1 MNEIR
6 DRLARMTPQERAA
19 LIGKVRQ
26 RHRAGSA
33 TIPRRSAGRRMP
45 LSSAQER
52 LWFLEQLDPD
62 HVSQNIAGTLVLD
75 GPFDPERLRRAM
87 ESVQRRHEVLRT
99 AIRADG
105 QGVEQVVLP
114 EPVLEYQYVDLVDD
128 DESERTGM
136 RDTPVE
142 ELLRGMAVRRFDP
155 ASGRMLRL
163 CIVRTSRLR
172 HIVLVSMHHMV
183 GDGGSIPLM
192 IHEAWLGYRAAG
204 KGEFSELAVQY
215 GDYAAWQRR
224 ELERD
229 VEGRV
234 MSHWR
239 DALEGMPQRIGL
251 RSDKKRKRSSEPGG
265 RSARQKLHVSSDL
278 VTRIREVA
286 SGMGATPF
294 HVYMAAY
301 GVALMRFGAGDDF
314 AIGVPV
320 SLRTHPELQPLIG
333 CFLNMLPI
341 RMDMRGGLSFGEVVL
356 GVRQGMLSALEHV
369 DTPFEEIVANLS
381 HERDATSTPIFQ
393 VTFSFERSPETRM
406 DIEPGLKGSFQE
418 LALGNSVYDFS
429 LELNQEDRDVSGWVD
444 YSIELYDEHYVRRFL
459 DAFLMVLRNGVEAL
473 QTPVDRLPI
482 LSQDE
487 REQVL
492 NGFNATQAE
501 YPREALIHELFEAQV
516 ERTPDAVAVQAED
529 GSLTYADL
537 NSKANQLAHL
547 LRALRDERGQP
558 MVGPDASVAISTERS
573 LEMVVGLLGIL
584 KAGGAYV
591 PVDPEYPVE
600 RVEYMLKDSQAR
612 VLLTQ
617 KVLLERLP
625 ASVQAT
631 GMVVLLDEEGTYA
644 GQSQTNPGRQDTGI
658 TSRNLAY
665 VIYTSGSTGLPK
677 GVMVEHQGVCNLA
690 QVQGNIFAVDDSSRV
705 LQFASLSFDACTWE
719 LVMALS
725 HGAQLHL
732 GSTEV
737 LMPGEPL
744 CWLLE
749 DRGITHVTLPPAAL
763 GVMENVPAL
772 EDLQVLVVAGETC
785 PIGTA
790 RAWSQGRRFVNAYGP
805 TEATVCATM
814 QVIDDGLD
822 EAQSNLPIGRPI
834 ANARVYILD
843 GQGQPMPLGV
853 AGEIY
858 IGGEGV
864 ARGYLNRP
872 ELTAERFVKD
882 PFAGGEGAR
891 MYRTGDLGRWRE
903 DGTIEYLGRNDD
915 QVKIRGFRIELG
927 EIEARLLEL
936 QAVREAV
943 VLAREDVPGDRRLV
957 AYWTQGDK
965 EQELEVESLREHLK
979 AELPGYMV
987 PSAFVRL
994 EAMPLTPNGKVDRK
1008 ALPAPDASA
1017 LVAREYEAP
1026 QGQAEEVLAAI
1037 WQELLGVEKVG
1048 RHDSFF
1054 DLGGH
1059 SLQITQV
1066 VSQVNEKL
1074 GVDVSVR
1081 MLFEHSTLKDLADVI
1096 DARNTEGGQDGPAD
1110 HVALVNLDDEVV
1122 LDSTIHVSEALAPAV
1137 SLNDARSVL
1146 LTGATG
1152 FLGAFLLRDL
1162 VQRSRAQVYCL
1173 VRADDETLAME
1184 RIVQGLAKYDLWD
1197 ESMRER
1203 IVPICG
1209 DLAKPLL
1216 GLGPARFESLADDV
1230 DLIVHNGAWV
1240 NFLYPYEVLKD
1251 ANVLGTQE
1259 VLRLATRIRLKPV
1272 HHVSTISVFPA
1283 HEHMRRITESTELD
1297 SWKGLQGGY
1306 SQSKWV
1312 AEKLMFLAAERGIP
1326 VCIHRPG
1333 SISGDTLHGA
1343 CPTHDLIFR
1352 LMKTCVELSMAP
1364 DLGDFINMA
1373 PVDYVSAAIVQLA
1386 RQLPGGKVSSSP
1398 QVSHLVNPHRISS
1411 NRFYEMVS
1419 GLGYPV
1425 KLVPA
1430 DQWYPAMLTA
1440 ARRSEEHALYRFL
1453 PILSGAKG
1461 DEPSDDGTTAQEMH
1475 QPEYEC
1481 VQTQVALEGSG
1492 IVCPELDEELL
1503 ALYFEYFEHTGFLR
1517 RLPRQEEDNP
1527 KVETPVGK
1535 VLGM

>member
-1 MNEIR
+1 MEFLQKKEI
-6 DRLARMTPQERAA
+6 
-19 LIGKVRQ
+19 
-26 RHRAGSA
+26 
-33 TIPRRSAGRRMP
+33 
-45 LSSAQER
+45 
-52 LWFLEQLDPD
+52 
-62 HVSQNIAGTLVLD
+62 
-75 GPFDPERLRRAM
+75 
-87 ESVQRRHEVLRT
+87 
-99 AIRADG
+99 
-105 QGVEQVVLP
+105 
-114 EPVLEYQYVDLVDD
+114 
-128 DESERTGM
+128 
-136 RDTPVE
+136 
-142 ELLRGMAVRRFDP
+142 LL
-155 ASGRMLRL
+155 
-163 CIVRTSRLR
+163 
-172 HIVLVSMHHMV
+172 
-183 GDGGSIPLM
+183 
-192 IHEAWLGYRAAG
+192 
-204 KGEFSELAVQY
+204 Q
-215 GDYAAWQRR
+215 
-224 ELERD
+224 
-229 VEGRV
+229 
-234 MSHWR
+234 
-239 DALEGMPQRIGL
+239 
-251 RSDKKRKRSSEPGG
+251 
-265 RSARQKLHVSSDL
+265 
-278 VTRIREVA
+278 
-286 SGMGATPF
+286 
-294 HVYMAAY
+294 
-301 GVALMRFGAGDDF
+301 
-314 AIGVPV
+314 
-320 SLRTHPELQPLIG
+320 
-333 CFLNMLPI
+333 
-341 RMDMRGGLSFGEVVL
+341 
-356 GVRQGMLSALEHV
+356 
-369 DTPFEEIVANLS
+369 
-381 HERDATSTPIFQ
+381 
-393 VTFSFERSPETRM
+393 
-406 DIEPGLKGSFQE
+406 
-418 LALGNSVYDFS
+418 
-429 LELNQEDRDVSGWVD
+429 
-444 YSIELYDEHYVRRFL
+444 
-459 DAFLMVLRNGVEAL
+459 
-473 QTPVDRLPI
+473 
-482 LSQDE
+482 
-487 REQVL
+487 
-492 NGFNATQAE
+492 
-501 YPREALIHELFEAQV
+501 ELFETQAKV
-516 ERTPDAVAVQAED
+516 APDSLAVVHEGRKQ
-529 GSLTYADL
+529 TYREL
-537 NSKANQLAHL
+537 NSRANRLAHR
-547 LRALRDERGQP
+547 LRQEG
-558 MVGPDASVAISTERS
+558 VGPDVLVAISTERS
-573 LEMVVGLLGIL
+573 LDMVVGVLGIL

-591 PVDPEYPVE
+591 PVDPGYPQD
-600 RVEYMLKDSQAR
+600 RIAYMLNDSAPR

-617 KVLLERLP
+617 KHLRQGLPEVAARVL
-625 ASVQAT
+625 
-631 GMVVLLDEEGTYA
+631 LLDEEETYDN
-644 GQSQTNPGRQDTGI
+644 QPSDNLSRDETGE
-658 TSRNLAY
+658 TSGNLAY

-677 GVMVEHQGVCNLA
+677 GVMIEHASVCNLA
-690 QVQGNIFAVDDSSRV
+690 QAQRDALAIDGNSRI
-705 LQFASLSFDACTWE
+705 LQFASMSFDACVWE
-719 LVMALS
+719 MVMALLN
-725 HGAQLHL
+725 GAQLHL
-732 GSTEV
+732 ASREALMPGRGLFKLLEEGQISHV
-737 LMPGEPL
+737 LMPP
-744 CWLLE
+744 
-749 DRGITHVTLPPAAL
+749 TAL
-763 GVMENVPAL
+763 SAMSRQLKAERIDGLAHL
-772 EDLQVLVVAGETC
+772 RTLVVGGEACT
-785 PIGTA
+785 PSLAVQWGKN
-790 RAWSQGRRFVNAYGP
+790 RRFINAYGP

-814 QVIDDGLD
+814 QVFENGVDEGLR
-822 EAQSNLPIGRPI
+822 SLPIGKPI

-891 MYRTGDLGRWRE
+891 MYRTGDLGRWHE

-927 EIEARLLEL
+927 EIEARLVEVPG
-936 QAVREAV
+936 VREAV
-943 VLAREDVPGDRRLV
+943 VLAREDVPGDKRLV
-957 AYWTQGDK
+957 AYWTQADEGQVP
-965 EQELEVESLREHLK
+965 EAESLREHLK

-1026 QGQAEEVLAAI
+1026 QGQTEELLAGI

-1059 SLQITQV
+1059 SLLITQV

-1074 GVDVSVR
+1074 GVDVPVR

-1173 VRADDETLAME
+1173 VRADDESLAME
-1184 RIVQGLAKYDLWD
+1184 RIIQGLAKYDLWD

-1203 IVPICG
+1203 IVPVCG
-1209 DLAKPLL
+1209 DLGKPML
-1216 GLGPARFESLADDV
+1216 GLDPVRFKSLADDV

-1251 ANVLGTQE
+1251 ANVFGTQE
-1259 VLRLATRIRLKPV
+1259 VLRLATQIRLKPV

-1283 HEHMRRITESTELD
+1283 HEHMRRITESTEPD

-1326 VCIHRPG
+1326 VYIHRPG

-1352 LMKTCVELSMAP
+1352 LIKTCVELGMAP
-1364 DLGDFINMA
+1364 DVDDSMNMA

-1386 RQLPGGKVSSSP
+1386 RQLPGGKVSSLP

-1481 VQTQVALEGSG
+1481 GQTQVALEGSG

-1503 ALYFEYFEHTGFLR
+1503 ALYFENFVRTGFLHHR
-1517 RLPRQEEDNP
+1517 NR
-1527 KVETPVGK
+1527 
-1535 VLGM
+1535 